1 MTDWNNI
8 AGDAAGKTDKELAAG
23 IEKLLSADIGKLFP
37 APADAAKVRELIQ
50 AIRVKTAYNERV
62 AAFKAI
68 TATLGGDLLAVV
80 KKAMLCLALV
90 LLAGLGQVQA
100 QLAPEPI
107 TAIDLNAPLADA
119 RIGLA
124 WNHRGEQLGV
134 AYVPLMYWVG
144 GDGQEYATLN
154 LGATDKLAT
163 GRAGYL
169 VSVGPRIDTLFR
181 KAAGTKFSQKHLRF
195 AVLPPIQINFN
206 LVTSDFRV
214 YEPHVSFCTRF
225 GGRH

>member
-1 MTDWNNI
+1 MTDWNNV
-8 AGDAAGKTDKELAAG
+8 AGGAAGKTDKELAAG
-23 IEKLLSADIGKLFP
+23 IEKLMAADIGKLFP

-50 AIRVKTAYNERV
+50 AIRVKTAYNERI

-68 TATLGGDLLAVV
+68 SATLGGDLLAVV
-80 KKAMLCLALV
+80 KKAMLCLAVV
-90 LLAGLGQVQA
+90 LLVGAGQARA
-100 QLAPEPI
+100 QLVPEPI
-107 TAIDLNAPLADA
+107 TAIALNAPLADA

-124 WNHRGEQLGV
+124 WNHKGEQLGI

-144 GDGQEYATLN
+144 ADGQEYATLN

-169 VSVGPRIDTLFR
+169 VSFGPRIDTLVR
-181 KAAGTKFSQKHLRF
+181 KAAGSKFWRGHLRF
-195 AVLPPIQINFN
+195 AILPPLQINLN

-214 YEPHVSFCTRF
+214 YEPHVSVCTRF
-225 GGRH
+225 GGR